1 VVGGLHRQRRHASRT
16 PPLMRTGLTVRR
28 RALFVV
34 ALGLLAAGCS
44 GGASSPTAPAAPGA
58 PDLTG
63 FLRLP
68 VATPSACPR
77 TANGA
82 TVGRRSPWVGHVDLS
97 VFLSPAVTTH
107 ETLKLG
113 NDLRADP
120 AVRTVYFESA
130 RQAYEEFQ
138 RLYTCW
144 SEVPRSQTPP
154 SYRVVLVPTTTL
166 AVRDRLVRRLARRH
180 DVDSVSCDPSLPC
193 TAQLPS
199 AAASSG

>member
-1 VVGGLHRQRRHASRT
+1 VPRR
-16 PPLMRTGLTVRR
+16 LTVRPC
-28 RALFVV
+28 ALAVV
-34 ALGLLAAGCS
+34 ALSVLATGC
-44 GGASSPTAPAAPGA
+44 GGTSKSPAAPVVARVA
-58 PDLTG
+58 PDLAG

-68 VATPSACPR
+68 VATPSACPP

-82 TVGRRSPWVGHVDLS
+82 TVGRRSPWVGHVDVS
-97 VFLSPAVTTH
+97 VFLDPAVTTH

-130 RQAYEEFQ
+130 TQAYAEFQ

-144 SEVPRSQTPP
+144 SAVSRSQTPA
-154 SYRVVLVPTTTL
+154 SYRVVLAHTTTL
-166 AVRDRLVRRLARRH
+166 AARDQLVRRLARRA

-199 AAASSG
+199 ADPSS

>member
-1 VVGGLHRQRRHASRT
+1 
-16 PPLMRTGLTVRR
+16 VRR
-28 RALFVV
+28 LALFVV
-34 ALGLLAAGCS
+34 ALGLLAAGCG
-44 GGASSPTAPAAPGA
+44 GGASSPTAPLVAPAA
-58 PDLTG
+58 PDLAG

-68 VATPSACPR
+68 VATPSACPS

-130 RQAYEEFQ
+130 KQAYEEFQ

-144 SEVPRSQTPP
+144 SEVPRSQTPA

-166 AVRDRLVRRLARRH
+166 AVRDSLVRRLARRH
-180 DVDSVSCDPSLPC
+180 DVDSVSCDPALPC

-199 AAASSG
+199 ATPSG